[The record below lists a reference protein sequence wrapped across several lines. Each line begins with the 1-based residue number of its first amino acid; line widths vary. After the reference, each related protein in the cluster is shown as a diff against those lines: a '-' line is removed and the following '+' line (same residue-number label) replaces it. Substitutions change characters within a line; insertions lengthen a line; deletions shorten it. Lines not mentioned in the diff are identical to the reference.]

1 MRSQTGL
8 IAAVVV
14 LAVGM
19 GLATRFYRQAAPPA
33 EAMGGLEPI
42 RHRVED
48 GPRFLMEV
56 RASPPPSIAAE
67 EPPATPPR
75 REQPLDQVSGLPLFD
90 ADAAA
95 VPRIAEH
102 YPAADD
108 RAAPPNAVETRH
120 RVIDGDTLQA
130 LAQRYL
136 GDPGRAAEIFEVN
149 REARSDPELL
159 PIGAVLKIPGR

>member
-8 IAAVVV
+8 VAAVVV
-14 LAVGM
+14 LAAGV
-19 GLATRFYRQAAPPA
+19 GLATIFYRQSAPPA
-33 EAMGGLEPI
+33 EATAGLEPI

-48 GPRFLMEV
+48 SPRFLMEV
-56 RASPPPSIAAE
+56 RSSPPPSIPAE

-75 REQPLDQVSGLPLFD
+75 REQPLDRISGLPLFE

-95 VPRIAEH
+95 VPHIAEH
-102 YPAADD
+102 YPADD
-108 RAAPPNAVETRH
+108 DSAAPPKPVETRH
-120 RVIDGDTLQA
+120 RVIDGDTLEA

-136 GDPGRAAEIFEVN
+136 GDAGRAPEIFEAN
-149 REARSDPELL
+149 REVLSEPELL